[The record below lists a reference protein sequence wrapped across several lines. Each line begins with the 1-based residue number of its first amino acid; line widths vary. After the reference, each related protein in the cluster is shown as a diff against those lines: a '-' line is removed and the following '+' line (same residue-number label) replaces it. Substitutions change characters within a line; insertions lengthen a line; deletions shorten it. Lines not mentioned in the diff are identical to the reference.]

1 MSQVKKDILEKNKIR
16 FTITV
21 SQEEMKPALEDAA
34 QRIATEAKIPGFRP
48 GKASFDAVKRQVGE
62 MKVYEEALE
71 QIVRKAFVEAV
82 MDLKIDTVGSPK
94 IDVEK
99 LAPGNDLVFT
109 AEVDRMPEVKMLTDY
124 KAIKIKTKKK
134 EISDKDVENALKDLM
149 RMQTKEK
156 RADKTHVVTKED
168 KVIVDLQMK
177 KDGVGVE
184 GGQGTNHAIYLNET
198 YYIPG
203 LAEKLVGAKEGE
215 EKKFQLTFPEENHQK
230 HLAGQKIDFEVNIKE
245 VYELEHPEL
254 DDAFAESLGQKDMAG
269 LKKILKENMQQ
280 EKDQEETYRQEKAML
295 EELAKKSQFEEIP
308 DLLVNEEVNKM
319 MRELESSI
327 TNQGGKMEDY
337 LTQIKKTHADL
348 KLDLTAQAITRI
360 QVAIVIRKVA
370 EEQKITVDEK
380 DLDKE
385 LDHLAEQY
393 KDEESKK
400 KVYSPDYRDYAKSMM
415 RNRKV
420 IDYLRSV
427 MID

>member
-1 MSQVKKDILEKNKIR
+1 
-16 FTITV
+16 
-21 SQEEMKPALEDAA
+21 
-34 QRIATEAKIPGFRP
+34 
-48 GKASFDAVKRQVGE
+48 
-62 MKVYEEALE
+62 
-71 QIVRKAFVEAV
+71 
-82 MDLKIDTVGSPK
+82 
-94 IDVEK
+94 
-99 LAPGNDLVFT
+99 
-109 AEVDRMPEVKMLTDY
+109 
-124 KAIKIKTKKK
+124 
-134 EISDKDVENALKDLM
+134 
-149 RMQTKEK
+149 
-156 RADKTHVVTKED
+156 
-168 KVIVDLQMK
+168 
-177 KDGVGVE
+177 
-184 GGQGTNHAIYLNET
+184 
-198 YYIPG
+198 
-203 LAEKLVGAKEGE
+203 
-215 EKKFQLTFPEENHQK
+215 
-230 HLAGQKIDFEVNIKE
+230 
-245 VYELEHPEL
+245 
-254 DDAFAESLGQKDMAG
+254 
-269 LKKILKENMQQ
+269 MQQ

-319 MRELESSI
+319 LHELESSI